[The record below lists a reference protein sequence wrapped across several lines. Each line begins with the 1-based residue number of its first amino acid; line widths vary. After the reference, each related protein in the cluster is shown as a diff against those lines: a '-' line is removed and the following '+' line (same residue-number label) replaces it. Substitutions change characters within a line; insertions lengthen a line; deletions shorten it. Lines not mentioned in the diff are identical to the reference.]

1 MKLYAKK
8 VQRMRRSGM
17 MAVVMCALTLLP
29 GSVLAEGN
37 VLFEDFSK
45 GVFSLGG
52 RAVYYDP
59 IDGGDDWRG
68 GAQARWYLSEMF
80 ALEASMDYR
89 KNDFGDS
96 SVRTFPLQ
104 LSGLVYLLPGKR
116 LSPFVLGGGG
126 WYFTDVDGPGN
137 FEDVQQRFGLHAGGG
152 LQFMLS
158 RHWSVD
164 GSYRFVWLER
174 IRSID
179 ASANNTKFQD
189 EGHMVTIGLNYHF

>member
-1 MKLYAKK
+1 MRLYAKN
-8 VQRMRRSGM
+8 VQKLQRSGM
-17 MAVVMCALTLLP
+17 FAVVMCGLSLLP
-29 GSVLAEGN
+29 GSLWAEGN
-37 VLFEDFSK
+37 LLMEDMSK

-96 SVRTFPLQ
+96 TVETFPLQ
-104 LSGLVYLLPGKR
+104 LSGLIYLLPGKR
-116 LSPFVLGGGG
+116 LSPFVLGGAG

-152 LQFMLS
+152 LQLMLS
-158 RHWSVD
+158 RNWSVD

-179 ASANNTKFQD
+179 ANANNTKFQD

>member
-1 MKLYAKK
+1 MI
-8 VQRMRRSGM
+8 
-17 MAVVMCALTLLP
+17 AVVMCGLTLLP
-29 GSVLAEGN
+29 GSLWAEGN
-37 VLFEDFSK
+37 LLMEDMSK

-59 IDGGDDWRG
+59 IDGTDDWRG
-68 GAQARWYLSEMF
+68 GAQARWYLGEMF

-96 SVRTFPLQ
+96 TVRTFPLQ
-104 LSGLVYLLPGKR
+104 VSGLIYLLPGKR
-116 LSPFVLGGGG
+116 LSPFVLGGAG

-152 LQFMLS
+152 LQLMLS
-158 RHWSVD
+158 RNWSVD

-179 ASANNTKFQD
+179 ANANNTKFQD